1 MSAEHTPPANTGAEE
16 AFERWFVPINAAAQ
30 ETTDDEV
37 RRSGHE
43 GFISPAA
50 APNEPVAPS
59 ADEVREL
66 ADKWANTLI
75 HLNGPTA
82 TDENRRERLDAATE
96 AYYVFN
102 RALKRLAERA
112 SLQAESA
119 QPPPGSAVAE
129 VVLQNGFKTVRFNV
143 HGLAVGAK
151 LYASPPGSVPLAPV
165 PSTLAKSLAKRLDA
179 LRMVLEM
186 EHRWAPVVK
195 RESINALRQTI
206 HALGA
211 EPNRVGVVV
220 QHQHGKE
227 AEIFNIG
234 NLPGGT
240 SLYAHPLEAPA
251 DSKSSSVDLTE
262 RDGKAVQ
269 RPIGTTER

>member
-1 MSAEHTPPANTGAEE
+1 MSAEHTPPANTMLRRLAHTAEP
-16 AFERWFVPINAAAQ
+16 PINAAAQ

-112 SLQAESA
+112 SPQAA
-119 QPPPGSAVAE
+119 QPPALPEPADWQIEAGYRSFEWSSVPHP
-129 VVLQNGFKTVRFNV
+129 FR
-143 HGLAVGAK
+143 
-151 LYASPPGSVPLAPV
+151 GSVGFERGV
-165 PSTLAKSLAKRLDA
+165 
-179 LRMVLEM
+179 
-186 EHRWAPVVK
+186 RWALERAALSQERPNASVEPK
-195 RESINALRQTI
+195 RGEYQCLKI
-206 HALGA
+206 
-211 EPNRVGVVV
+211 
-220 QHQHGKE
+220 
-227 AEIFNIG
+227 
-234 NLPGGT
+234 
-240 SLYAHPLEAPA
+240 
-251 DSKSSSVDLTE
+251 
-262 RDGKAVQ
+262 
-269 RPIGTTER
+269 